1 MSKEMY
7 TQNCV
12 DCDSENVIEIYG
24 SIYKWN
30 KEKQEWILL
39 RSDDEVIYCGDCG
52 EINANVLDYA
62 VNVKETETE

>member
-39 RSDDEVIYCGDCG
+39 RWMMTTDEVFYCGDCG
-52 EINANVLDYA
+52 EINAEVREN
-62 VNVKETETE
+62 EI

>member
-39 RSDDEVIYCGDCG
+39 RSDDEVIYCGGCG
-52 EINANVLDYA
+52 EINAEVREN
-62 VNVKETETE
+62 EI